1 MKSAIALVVTAISTI
16 ATLAALTAAMPAAAK
31 VSCEDVSA
39 QIEAKIKAK
48 GVKDFT
54 LTVIPKDETTDLRVV
69 GTCDGGA
76 KKIVYKR
83 G

>member
-1 MKSAIALVVTAISTI
+1 MKTVMMTAALA
-16 ATLAALTAAMPAAAK
+16 LAAGIAATPASAK
-31 VSCEDVSA
+31 NSCDEVTA

-54 LTVIPKDETTDLRVV
+54 LTTVPKDEKSDLRVV
-69 GTCDGGA
+69 GSCDGGA
-76 KKIVYKR
+76 KKILYKR

>member
-1 MKSAIALVVTAISTI
+1 MKTVMMT
-16 ATLAALTAAMPAAAK
+16 ATLALTASMVAAPASAK
-31 VSCEDVSA
+31 NSCDEVTT

-54 LTVIPKDETTDLRVV
+54 LTTAPKDEKSDLRVV
-69 GTCDGGA
+69 GACDGGN
-76 KKIVYKR
+76 KKILYKR